1 MPEFLK
7 IERVNQ
13 TLVWTV
19 DRPAARNA
27 IDAVVVGELEA
38 ALHAA
43 EADSALRAVV
53 LTGSGESTFLAGADL
68 KLLSSG
74 QTTLRAEVDARI
86 LAVTERIAALPVPVI
101 AALNGQVLGGGT
113 EVALAC
119 DLRIAEPHSR
129 VTFKHAALSVTPGW
143 GGLVRLARVVPPG
156 IAAKAL
162 LTALPIDAEEARRVG
177 IFDEVVA
184 KGESR
189 ARALALA
196 AEVEKNSPSAV
207 ADLKRLLRLAY
218 SGALD
223 QAEETRVFL
232 ARTQSADHLE
242 ALAAFREKR
251 TPRFGP
257 RQ

>member
-1 MPEFLK
+1 MSFVQ

-13 TLVWTV
+13 TVVWTV

-27 IDAVVVGELEA
+27 IDAAVVAELEA
-38 ALHAA
+38 ALAA
-43 EADSALRAVV
+43 AQADPSLRAVV
-53 LTGSGESTFLAGADL
+53 LTGGGDAAFISGADL

-74 QTTLRAEVDARI
+74 QTTLRAEVDARV
-86 LAVTERIAALPVPVI
+86 LALTQGIEQLPVPVI
-101 AALNGQVLGGGT
+101 AALNGQVLGGGC

-119 DLRIAEPHSR
+119 DLRIAEPHSS
-129 VTFKHAALSVTPGW
+129 VTFKHASLSVTPGW
-143 GGLVRLARVVPPG
+143 GGLVRLTRIVPPG
-156 IAAKAL
+156 IAAKL
-162 LTALPIDAEEARRVG
+162 FFTALPLDAEEARRVG
-177 IFDEVVA
+177 IFDELVA

-207 ADLKRLLRLAY
+207 ADLKRLLRLGYA
-218 SGALD
+218 GALD

-232 ARTQSADHLE
+232 ARTASADHLE

-251 TPRFGP
+251 RPQFGP
-257 RQ
+257 RG